1 VNPATPELAG
11 LAEAEPDLVISV
23 PETLADQPPGPN
35 VDPRNQLLPFAF
47 AKRHGVLINGSENG
61 RPLPAGAVRPARE
74 RGRRTDH
81 PADQRPAD
89 FRREGQR
96 IGHPHR
102 TV

>member
-61 RPLPAGAVRPARE
+61 SLRTCRNRPTCSKATTT
-74 RGRRTDH
+74 RRSS
-81 PADQRPAD
+81 
-89 FRREGQR
+89 G
-96 IGHPHR
+96 
-102 TV
+102 